1 MANGLYR
8 CGQIKDLKMRRL
20 FWIICVGPNGIVS
33 FYKREVTRPIEEKV
47 DEMAKAEIG
56 ITWPGTNECW

>member
-1 MANGLYR
+1 M
-8 CGQIKDLKMRRL
+8 
-20 FWIICVGPNGIVS
+20 GPNGIVS